1 MSNSGLNNIKE
12 WGWSCKI
19 MGRKNIMKE
28 DVVPKEVSE
37 HVVAQQIT
45 PDYILELYE
54 KSKKLRGKK
63 KQALLDVAE
72 RLSKNVGKWLVD
84 K

>member
-1 MSNSGLNNIKE
+1 MNDSGLNNIKG
-12 WGWSCKI
+12 WGWSCKV
-19 MGRKNIMKE
+19 MGRKDIMKKV
-28 DVVPKEVSE
+28 VVPKEVSE
-37 HVVAQQIT
+37 HVIAQQIT

-72 RLSKNVGKWLVD
+72 KLSKNVGKWLVE